1 MADNDKDIRVDASK
15 DNAVLLLAAAEE
27 LELEAGVV
35 RTTSDNV
42 FIVPES
48 VAKKAGLKESE
59 QGQDFAEA
67 VAEAREAADAAR
79 AEEQADAEDK
89 PARKAT
95 AKKATAKKAAASKT
109 AASKE

>member
-1 MADNDKDIRVDASK
+1 MADNDKDIRVDASR

-27 LELEAGVV
+27 LELDAGVV

-48 VAKKAGLKESE
+48 VAKKAGVKESE
-59 QGQDFAEA
+59 QGKDFAEA
-67 VAEAREAADAAR
+67 VAEARAAVEASR
-79 AEEQADAEDK
+79 AEEQADGEDK
-89 PARKAT
+89 PA
-95 AKKATAKKAAASKT
+95 AKKAAAKKAAASKKT